1 MERLAY
7 DNLKIIWEYMHM
19 NMELCNVDCI
29 IGFGNYNDDI
39 ALRAAELY
47 KKGYS
52 SKILFSG
59 GLGRNTNDLWTRS
72 EAERFADIAVGE
84 GVPREDIIIENQSTN
99 TAENIIFTQEKLAS
113 LNMNVTK
120 ILGVHQPFMER
131 RIFAALKVYWP
142 DIDAIITSPQLT
154 INEYIT
160 NSVKQGLDE
169 KTVIDVIVGDFQRID
184 VYAKRGYQIPQYIP
198 GEVNEAFKVMVELG
212 YTSQLI

>member
-52 SKILFSG
+52 SKILFTG

-84 GVPREDIIIENQSTN
+84 GVPREL
-99 TAENIIFTQEKLAS
+99 KL
-113 LNMNVTK
+113 
-120 ILGVHQPFMER
+120 
-131 RIFAALKVYWP
+131 
-142 DIDAIITSPQLT
+142 
-154 INEYIT
+154 
-160 NSVKQGLDE
+160 
-169 KTVIDVIVGDFQRID
+169 
-184 VYAKRGYQIPQYIP
+184 
-198 GEVNEAFKVMVELG
+198 
-212 YTSQLI
+212 